1 MMLQEKKKTDI
12 IGHNSRILIKMDNS
26 NFMLINERG
35 VSSFGQSSTA
45 WTGDLGPGLD
55 QMCSIF
61 KDKDQDLKLVLLFWF
76 LPLMVG
82 GYQGKVSLIR
92 ASLKY
97 LHIWTKLVEAA
108 KFSIL
113 RV

>member
-1 MMLQEKKKTDI
+1 
-12 IGHNSRILIKMDNS
+12 MDDS
-26 NFMLINERG
+26 NFMLINKRG
-35 VSSFGQSSTA
+35 VSSFGQSSTD
-45 WTGDLGPGLD
+45 WLSLD

-97 LHIWTKLVEAA
+97 FHIWTKLVEAA
-108 KFSIL
+108 KSRYF
-113 RV
+113 RG

>member
-1 MMLQEKKKTDI
+1 
-12 IGHNSRILIKMDNS
+12 
-26 NFMLINERG
+26 
-35 VSSFGQSSTA
+35 
-45 WTGDLGPGLD
+45 
-55 QMCSIF
+55 MCSIF

-97 LHIWTKLVEAA
+97 FHIWTKLVEAA
-108 KFSIL
+108 KFCIL
-113 RV
+113 RVLSCHAKLSFLRGLIQVWNEMKGITEQGLLRSG